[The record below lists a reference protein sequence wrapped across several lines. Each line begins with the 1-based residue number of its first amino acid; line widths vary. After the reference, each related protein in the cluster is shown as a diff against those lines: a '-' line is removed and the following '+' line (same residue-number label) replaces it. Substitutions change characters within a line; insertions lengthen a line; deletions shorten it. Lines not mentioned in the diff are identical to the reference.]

1 MVVFVIHVTDNRA
14 DKLPLWIAERKE
26 KQGMCS
32 EIIVFLTVW
41 CVSISLLLM
50 CNGHYIMFDYILL
63 LVLSN
68 HCLFKSHCS
77 FQAIGLEYIERSH
90 FIKSVTPSQFLCV
103 NMVKEDCSYLFHFE
117 FTIIVLF

>member
-1 MVVFVIHVTDNRA
+1 MVVFVIHVADNRA

-68 HCLFKSHCS
+68 HCLFKHI
-77 FQAIGLEYIERSH
+77 A
-90 FIKSVTPSQFLCV
+90 PSKQ
-103 NMVKEDCSYLFHFE
+103 SAWS
-117 FTIIVLF
+117 I